1 MNSIISWVGGKKAL
15 RDLIYLRMPK
25 NYDRYIEVF
34 GGGGWGL
41 FGETPDKCM
50 EVYNDFNSNLANLFY
65 CVKERPMAL
74 LRELSFLPLNSR
86 DEFTT
91 LRKFLTME
99 EFKSEHLAE
108 ELEIATHFLKE
119 PEATE
124 IRDILM
130 ERAAVGDVKRAAAF
144 YKIPPEKTIIIFDDI
159 SLDVGK
165 MRIRRKGSDGGHNGI
180 KSIIYLTGSDQF
192 PRIKVGVGK
201 KPHPDYDL
209 AAWVLGHF
217 SAEELKML
225 EEVYEHCYQ
234 ALGEMLKG
242 NIDRAMNLF
251 N

>member
-1 MNSIISWVGGKKAL
+1 MEVCGCPALLPTLQKGRVRARKDRWIMYDIFEKLKSLNTAPTVTGTPEFLVVGLGNPEPKYDTTRHNAGFMAIDHIAQKTGCKVNQLKFKSLCGMCEIEGKKVMLIKPTTYMNSS
-15 RDLIYLRMPK
+15 
-25 NYDRYIEVF
+25 
-34 GGGGWGL
+34 
-41 FGETPDKCM
+41 GEA
-50 EVYNDFNSNLANLFY
+50 V
-65 CVKERPMAL
+65 
-74 LRELSFLPLNSR
+74 RE
-86 DEFTT
+86 
-91 LRKFLTME
+91 
-99 EFKSEHLAE
+99 
-108 ELEIATHFLKE
+108 
-119 PEATE
+119 
-124 IRDILM
+124 
-130 ERAAVGDVKRAAAF
+130 AAAF